1 MTNSS
6 RTVESL
12 LGLAQSFLSEWQ
24 QIRNIQTG
32 RASAVVGAHH
42 IGVLLE
48 DAFTSSEL
56 ILAER
61 EAGLLLLHEFVEP
74 IVNLISEELTTQ
86 IEWAVGRR
94 VVKHKI
100 ILQVKAGYLII
111 LFSLSDETVNMIEA
125 FSSPTWMNT
134 ICR

>member
-1 MTNSS
+1 
-6 RTVESL
+6 
-12 LGLAQSFLSEWQ
+12 
-24 QIRNIQTG
+24 
-32 RASAVVGAHH
+32 
-42 IGVLLE
+42 VLLE

-61 EAGLLLLHEFVEP
+61 EAGLLLLHEYVEP

-86 IEWAVGRR
+86 IEWAVRRR
-94 VVKHKI
+94 VLKHKI